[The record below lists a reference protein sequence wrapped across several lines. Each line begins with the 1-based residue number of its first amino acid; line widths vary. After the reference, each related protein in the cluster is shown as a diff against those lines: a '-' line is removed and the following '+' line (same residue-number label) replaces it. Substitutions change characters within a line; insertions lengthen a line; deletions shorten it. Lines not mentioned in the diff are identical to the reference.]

1 MEVCIMTRLKE
12 IRTEKGLT
20 QAQVSELLDCSTTVY
35 SRYETGDR
43 QPSIDVLIS
52 LSQIFNV
59 SIDYIVNNPWSDN
72 NTFTNNKSSLSN
84 FDIKLIRSFHD
95 ADHYDQITVMRT
107 LKISEKLDVA
117 LNA

>member
-1 MEVCIMTRLKE
+1 MMIRLKE
-12 IRTEKGLT
+12 IRTKKGLT

-43 QPSIDVLIS
+43 QPSIEVLIS

-59 SIDYIVNNPWSDN
+59 SIDYIVSNPWSEN
-72 NTFTNNKSSLSN
+72 NNATNNNKNTLSN
-84 FDIKLIRSFHD
+84 FDMKLLRNFHN

-117 LNA
+117 LDA

>member
-1 MEVCIMTRLKE
+1 MTRLKE
-12 IRTEKGLT
+12 IRIQNGLT

-43 QPSIDVLIS
+43 QPSIEVLIS
-52 LSQIFNV
+52 LSKIFNV
-59 SIDYIVNNPWSDN
+59 SIDYIVKNPWIENNSIKASK
-72 NTFTNNKSSLSN
+72 NTFSS
-84 FDIKLIRSFHD
+84 FDMKLIHSFHN
-95 ADHYDQITVMRT
+95 ADHYDQVAVMRT

>member
-1 MEVCIMTRLKE
+1 MTRLKE
-12 IRTEKGLT
+12 IRTQKGLT

-52 LSQIFNV
+52 LSKIFNV
-59 SIDYIVNNPWSDN
+59 SIDYIVNNPWSDTN
-72 NTFTNNKSSLSN
+72 VFTNNKNTLTS
-84 FDIKLIRSFHD
+84 FDMKLIRSFHN
-95 ADHYDQITVMRT
+95 ADHYDQITVLRT
-107 LKISEKLDVA
+107 LKISEKLDIA

>member
-1 MEVCIMTRLKE
+1 MMIRLKE
-12 IRTEKGLT
+12 IRTKKGLT
-20 QAQVSELLDCSTTVY
+20 QAQVSKLLDCSTTVY

-43 QPSIDVLIS
+43 QPSIEVLIS

-59 SIDYIVNNPWSDN
+59 SIDYIVNNPWNDN
-72 NTFTNNKSSLSN
+72 NSFAGNKNTLSN
-84 FDIKLIRSFHD
+84 FDAKLLRNFHN

-117 LNA
+117 LDA